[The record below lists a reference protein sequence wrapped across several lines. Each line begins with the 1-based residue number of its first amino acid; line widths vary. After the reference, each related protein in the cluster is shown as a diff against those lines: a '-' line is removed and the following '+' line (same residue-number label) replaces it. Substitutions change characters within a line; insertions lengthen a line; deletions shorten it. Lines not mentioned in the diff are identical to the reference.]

1 MKFYN
6 LTNDHL
12 FKRIFTEEKYLNIL
26 LKTFFNVDAHNIKYL
41 NSELVVSHKQ
51 AKVGIV
57 DLLLEIDGSQVILE
71 LQNINE
77 HNFDKRLLYYSS
89 GVIYTHCLGQGDDYT
104 YLKKIK
110 VYAILNYALFDD
122 SDDDGVYLT
131 RKNQLFSENLEYK
144 IFDLTKIDENNKK
157 SKNYELVNLFKT
169 TNLNKLKEIIKT
181 KECRE
186 ILEKMEIY
194 NQEEEEYKKMDEIYE
209 KMLNEKIDYTSIY
222 KGGVD
227 AGFNQGK
234 ALGISEGK
242 ALGISEGKALGIRQG
257 IKRGEKNKTIA
268 IAKNLLMQKV
278 DINTIA
284 TATNLSIKEINA
296 LK

>member
-6 LTNDHL
+6 LMNDHL
-12 FKRIFTEEKYLNIL
+12 FKRIFTEEKYLKIL
-26 LKTFFNVDAHNIKYL
+26 LKTFFNVDAHNIRYL
-41 NSELVVSHKQ
+41 NPELVVSHKQ
-51 AKVGIV
+51 AKVGVV
-57 DLLLEIDGSQVILE
+57 DLLLEIYNNQVILE

-89 GVIYTHCLGQGDDYT
+89 GVIYTRCLGQGDDYT

-122 SDDDGVYLT
+122 SDDAGVYLT
-131 RKNQLFSENLEYK
+131 RRNEIFSENLEYK
-144 IFDLTKIDENNKK
+144 IFDLTKIDENNKN

-169 TNLNKLKEIIKT
+169 TDLNKLKEIIKN

-186 ILEKMEIY
+186 ILKKMEIY
-194 NQEEEEYKKMDEIYE
+194 NQDREEYQKMDEIYQ
-209 KMLNEKIDYTSIY
+209 KMLNEKLDYTSIY

-234 ALGISEGK
+234 ALGISQGK
-242 ALGISEGKALGIRQG
+242 ALGLSQG
-257 IKRGEKNKTIA
+257 IKKGKNNEKRI
-268 IAKNLLMQKV
+268 IAKNLLKQKV

-284 TATNLSIKEINA
+284 IATNLSIKDINA
-296 LK
+296 LR